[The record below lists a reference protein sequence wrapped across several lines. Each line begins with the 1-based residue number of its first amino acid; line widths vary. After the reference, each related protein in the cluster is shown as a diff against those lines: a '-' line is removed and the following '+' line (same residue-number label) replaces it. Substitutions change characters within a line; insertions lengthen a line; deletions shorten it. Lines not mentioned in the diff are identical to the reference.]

1 MCFKM
6 WVIKRAAHAFDE
18 VSKQKKKL
26 RSVYPRSSSMA
37 GTRLLI
43 TGSFALPF
51 GLLTVLSFYHGI
63 PGDDML
69 WKRLKALLSLWFGLS
84 AADNVPQYFPQHN
97 TAIDDESMRM
107 MMRVAG
113 LSGVQEIK
121 PLLVVPTSSSWVVNE
136 WDQLLY
142 EVVRLSEAEVESMCQ
157 QPNGASSASP
167 PHHQQAG
174 SSLERRATIV
184 LCRGSTKVIARQN
197 YVYLYS
203 KSKQEFRNMLH
214 SAMDPAGPS
223 VQPVR
228 GRPQVVVQVLLDQ
241 IHGHNGRSDS
251 SSSWKEMVD
260 HLVVGLSSLGHDN
273 PCLDDDDVSLEFTVL
288 RNDDD
293 DEPNLMGRLLAT
305 GGGNN
310 IEDIMAEFFATT
322 RTTSSY
328 DGSNNDGHHNN
339 KVILYMTSSEQVQVI
354 HQQLGAVEF
363 RLTADASGGGVNYL
377 YIRAMDYNAD
387 HDDDKH
393 HRSALFAAVQDGLQR
408 IILHECWNLPLDIV
422 VANDENDDGSDEEGL
437 RTLYQVYNATMT
449 RLMVHRLQEKAR
461 WLQYRIDHL
470 HSTASVTSRRHRS
483 SSNNDIGDHGG
494 IQSAVRELL
503 FRGRLEEARQL
514 VESVRFGMVPDFPYD
529 QYAAIFAPL
538 LFPLLLPVVLTT
550 IREVKRYRQHHKT
563 A

>member
-1 MCFKM
+1 
-6 WVIKRAAHAFDE
+6 
-18 VSKQKKKL
+18 
-26 RSVYPRSSSMA
+26 MA

-51 GLLTVLSFYHGI
+51 GLLTVLSFYYGI

-69 WKRLKALLSLWFGLS
+69 WKRLKALLSLWFGWS
-84 AADNVPQYFPQHN
+84 AADNVPQYFPQH
-97 TAIDDESMRM
+97 TAIDDDESMRM
-107 MMRVAG
+107 MMRVATG
-113 LSGVQEIK
+113 LSGVQEK

-136 WDQLLY
+136 WEQLLY

-157 QPNGASSASP
+157 QPNGASSANP
-167 PHHQQAG
+167 LPHHQQAG

-197 YVYLYS
+197 YIYLYS

-214 SAMDPAGPS
+214 SAADPAGPS

-228 GRPQVVVQVLLDQ
+228 GRRRVVVQVILDQ
-241 IHGHNGRSDS
+241 IHGPGRSDS

-260 HLVVGLSSLGHDN
+260 HLVFGLSSLGHDN
-273 PCLDDDDVSLEFTVL
+273 PCLDDDDVSLELNVL
-288 RNDDD
+288 RNDNDDDDD

-305 GGGNN
+305 GGGTN

-328 DGSNNDGHHNN
+328 DGSSNDGYNNN
-339 KVILYMTSSEQVQVI
+339 KVILYMTSSEQVQAI

-363 RLTADASGGGVNYL
+363 RFTADASGGGGGIYL
-377 YIRAMDYNAD
+377 YIRVMDDNVD
-387 HDDDKH
+387 HDDDDH
-393 HRSALFAAVQDGLQR
+393 HVSAIFAAVQDGLQR
-408 IILHECWNLPLDIV
+408 IILHDCWNLPLDIV
-422 VANDENDDGSDEEGL
+422 VAENDDNDGGSDEEGL
-437 RTLYQVYNATMT
+437 RTLHQVYNATMT
-449 RLMVHRLQEKAR
+449 RLMVQKLQEKAR

-470 HSTASVTSRRHRS
+470 HSTASVKSRHRRS
-483 SSNNDIGDHGG
+483 SSNSDIDDHGG

-514 VESVRFGMVPDFPYD
+514 IDSVRFGMVPDFPYD

-550 IREVKRYRQHHKT
+550 IREVKRYRKHHKT